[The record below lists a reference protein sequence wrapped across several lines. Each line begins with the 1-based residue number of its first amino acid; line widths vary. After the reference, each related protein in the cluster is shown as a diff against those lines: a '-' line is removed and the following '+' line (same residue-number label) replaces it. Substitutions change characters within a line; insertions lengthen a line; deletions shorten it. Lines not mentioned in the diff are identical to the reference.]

1 MALETKCQ
9 TPGLNLRT
17 VIGKR
22 IVYMSATLPFRLD
35 IDEEE
40 AKILEKNL
48 HNMLELILKPYFT
61 QQQEQNSKSKGSHI

>member
-9 TPGLNLRT
+9 TPGLVLRT

-22 IVYMSATLPFRLD
+22 IVYVSASLPFRLD

-40 AKILEKNL
+40 AKVLEKNL
-48 HNMLELILKPYFT
+48 HNVLELTLRPYFMKH
-61 QQQEQNSKSKGSHI
+61 QETPETSKRDK